1 MTKDHSFPDGF
12 RNIRPKTATRTKLD
26 GESMPMLLGWHEVR
40 RASRDWK
47 TFSSDAPFRIPIPSE
62 ESVRTVRQ
70 MPIETNPPVHTEI
83 RGQLDLWFRRP
94 KEKSYLFRL
103 EQLIKDQI
111 DAAKSLDNLDLVRDF
126 ALPLQSRALAL
137 LLDMP
142 QEEADIWI
150 GWGTHVFND
159 GADPA
164 GKGSVLESYIQY
176 QIRRARQTASDD
188 FFAALTQMTLE
199 GQALSDDQMAG
210 IANLVFAGGRDTLI
224 NVITTLCVLVG
235 TARKDFEGLL
245 DDERQINLAVEELF
259 RVTSPLTHIGRV
271 CPAGASVEG
280 EAVMPNGRVSLC
292 WAAANY
298 DPEVFANPE
307 KLILD
312 RSPNPHIAFGSGPH
326 NCMGAPQA
334 RAILRLLLKRLC
346 IDTNKIKIISVER
359 NLETLGLFQRCNG
372 YLSAIAKI
380 S

>member
-1 MTKDHSFPDGF
+1 
-12 RNIRPKTATRTKLD
+12 
-26 GESMPMLLGWHEVR
+26 
-40 RASRDWK
+40 
-47 TFSSDAPFRIPIPSE
+47 
-62 ESVRTVRQ
+62 
-70 MPIETNPPVHTEI
+70 
-83 RGQLDLWFRRP
+83 
-94 KEKSYLFRL
+94 
-103 EQLIKDQI
+103 
-111 DAAKSLDNLDLVRDF
+111 
-126 ALPLQSRALAL
+126 
-137 LLDMP
+137 
-142 QEEADIWI
+142 
-150 GWGTHVFND
+150 
-159 GADPA
+159 
-164 GKGSVLESYIQY
+164 
-176 QIRRARQTASDD
+176 
-188 FFAALTQMTLE
+188 
-199 GQALSDDQMAG
+199 MAG